1 LPNSVNIVRQW
12 LQNLDAFVLVA
23 IAFGEDEGM
32 QLFVGYGE
40 CDRWFVG
47 SKGTIAVWG
56 KNAIAFSEN

>member
-1 LPNSVNIVRQW
+1 
-12 LQNLDAFVLVA
+12 VA